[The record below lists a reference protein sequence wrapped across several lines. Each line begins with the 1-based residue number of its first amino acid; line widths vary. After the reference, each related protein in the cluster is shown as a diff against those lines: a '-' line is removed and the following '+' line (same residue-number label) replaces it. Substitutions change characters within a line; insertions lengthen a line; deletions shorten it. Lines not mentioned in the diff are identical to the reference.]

1 MEKQLGTIFPH
12 FNLMVTT
19 WSKKCFSLPKWK
31 LLEES
36 DQRLLLR
43 NLSNQAK
50 KLPENSSYLML
61 PAFAHQ
67 PLTYLENA
75 DVLAGQVFE
84 FKESILATAKDVL
97 RRLVMVQ
104 RDKSAV
110 LVGVHARRQD
120 YREQLWTKN
129 KGYLPSKRY
138 FLDSF
143 DHIRKAIHPKKAV
156 FVVASDDIKWTR
168 RMFQRTP
175 NVFHFMNFYPKGLP
189 DAIKPGIDMCLLSL
203 CDHSILRNDS
213 CKSEA

>member
-31 LLEES
+31 FLEES
-36 DQRLLLR
+36 DQGLLFR
-43 NLSNQAK
+43 DLSNQAK
-50 KLPENSSYLML
+50 KLPENLSHLML
-61 PAFAHQ
+61 PPYSHQ

-75 DVLAGQVFE
+75 AVLAGEVFE

-110 LVGVHARRQD
+110 LVGVHVRRQD

-156 FVVASDDIKWTR
+156 FVVASDDIEWTR
-168 RMFQRTP
+168 RIFQGTP
-175 NVFHFMNFYPKGLP
+175 KVFHFMDFYPKGLP
-189 DAIKPGIDMCLLSL
+189 DAIKPGMDLCLLSL

>member
-1 MEKQLGTIFPH
+1 MIFPH
-12 FNLMVTT
+12 FNPMVTT
-19 WSKKCFSLPKWK
+19 WNKKCFSLLKWK

-36 DQRLLLR
+36 DQRPLLR

-50 KLPENSSYLML
+50 LPENTSYLML
-61 PAFAHQ
+61 PAYAHK

-75 DVLAGQVFE
+75 DVLAGEVFE
-84 FKESILATAKDVL
+84 FKESILSMANDVF
-97 RRLVMVQ
+97 RRIVMVQ

-110 LVGVHARRQD
+110 LVGVHVRRQD

-143 DHIRKAIHPKKAV
+143 DHLRKAIHPQKAV

-168 RMFQRTP
+168 RVFQGTP
-175 NVFHFMNFYPKGLP
+175 NMLHFMDFYPKGLP
-189 DAIKPGIDMCLLSL
+189 DAIKPAMDMCLLSL
-203 CDHSILRNDS
+203 CDHSILRNDN